1 MILAGI
7 ALASPTPAAV
17 PGAGIFTS
25 PLILSLSIWVPVAVA
40 IGMNFIPNP
49 RGRYDTVMK
58 QIAFFTNLGIVF
70 ILFIAYNQFQ
80 TFLPGMQFEEKLPW
94 LPSIGATYHL
104 GVDGPGMTMMVL
116 SGIIGITAVLAS
128 WGVRERVRSYFSL
141 LLLIQAAV
149 NGAVAAHDMFVLVLF
164 WGAAIIPV
172 TLLMLGWGGPRRE
185 AATWRL
191 VGYWGLGT
199 AALLVA
205 TMTAYAASGGGSF
218 DMDVLLKATLTP
230 RVQLAVGAALIIAA
244 ATRLPLFPLHGWAR
258 DVYSDAPLGVSVV
271 IAGSASRLGAF
282 LLLRALVASNADASR
297 LLAPFIVILAALTI
311 GYAALVALRSVDLRS
326 AAAHLAMVPGA
337 ITVFGF
343 AALTPLS
350 IAGSVLSMFTG
361 GLAAAL
367 IVATA
372 WTLTDR
378 AQTRSLQLLSG
389 LAPRMPILTWVFVIA
404 ALALLGVPLMA
415 SFPAETMILFG
426 SFKTQPVGAFA
437 VAADLVLTAVALA
450 VLVHRVLFGE
460 PNHDAPPV
468 SDASLGET
476 WYLGLM
482 AGALLWVGLFPGGPK
497 LPGTEQPIFDAGL
510 INIMSA
516 GLSDIAAP
524 YVPPNPAPT
533 Q

>member
-40 IGMNFIPNP
+40 IAMNFIPNP
-49 RGRYDTVMK
+49 RGRYDTLMK

-80 TFLPGMQFEEKLPW
+80 TFLPGMQYEEKLSW
-94 LPSIGATYHL
+94 LNSIGATYHL
-104 GVDGPGMTMMVL
+104 GVDGPGMTMMIL
-116 SGIIGITAVLAS
+116 SGIIGITSVLAS
-128 WGVRERVRSYFSL
+128 WGVRERVRSYFTLML
-141 LLLIQAAV
+141 LLQAAV
-149 NGAVAAHDMFVLVLF
+149 NGAIAAHDMFVLALF
-164 WGAAIIPV
+164 WGAAIIPAA
-172 TLLMLGWGGPRRE
+172 LLVLGWGGPRRE
-185 AATWRL
+185 AAAWRL

-199 AALLVA
+199 AALVVA
-205 TMTAYAASGGGSF
+205 TMTAYAAGGVNSF

-230 RVQLAVGAALIIAA
+230 RVQLAVGVALVIAA

-258 DVYSDAPLGVSVV
+258 DIYSDSPLGVSVV

-282 LLLRALVASNADASR
+282 LLLRALVAADADAAR
-297 LLAPFIVILAALTI
+297 LLAPFIAILAALSI

-326 AAAHLAMVPGA
+326 AAAHLAIVPGG
-337 ITVFGF
+337 ITVFGL

-350 IAGSVLSMFTG
+350 IAGGVLSLFTG

-378 AQTRSLQLLSG
+378 AQTRNLQLLSG

-415 SFPAETMILFG
+415 SYPAETMILFG
-426 SFKTQPVGAFA
+426 SFKTQPVWAFA
-437 VAADLVLTAVALA
+437 IAAGLVLTAVAVA
-450 VLVHRVLFGE
+450 VITHRVLFGP
-460 PNHDAPPV
+460 PNQDAPAV

-476 WYLGLM
+476 WYLGVM

-497 LPGTEQPIFDAGL
+497 LPGTEQPIFDPGL

-516 GLSDIAAP
+516 GITDIASP
-524 YVPPNPAPT
+524 YVPPNPTAT